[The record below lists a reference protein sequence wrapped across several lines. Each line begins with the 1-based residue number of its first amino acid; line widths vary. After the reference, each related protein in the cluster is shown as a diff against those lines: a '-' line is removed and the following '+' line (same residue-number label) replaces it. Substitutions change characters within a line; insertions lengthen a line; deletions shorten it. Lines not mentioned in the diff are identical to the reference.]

1 MQTNHFFPKKGPF
14 SLLEIS
20 KQINSENSNLK
31 NDECKIY
38 DISSFTGAGI
48 QRLLNEIYNKTV
60 KKTEETPVLSRE
72 RHIKIMKNILEIL
85 SDLEFKGNLDIA
97 AFEYRA
103 ALNLCMEINQKFDIE
118 KILDIIFRDFCIGK

>member
-1 MQTNHFFPKKGPF
+1 MSYLLVMLNQKNH
-14 SLLEIS
+14 I
-20 KQINSENSNLK
+20 KQEASRGQDLIK
-31 NDECKIY
+31 NQK
-38 DISSFTGAGI
+38 
-48 QRLLNEIYNKTV
+48 NEPI
-60 KKTEETPVLSRE
+60 LSRE

-85 SDLEFKGNLDIA
+85 SGLEFEGNLDIA

>member
-1 MQTNHFFPKKGPF
+1 MCIRDRSKSDKRKSNNKKR
-14 SLLEIS
+14 S
-20 KQINSENSNLK
+20 
-31 NDECKIY
+31 IY

-48 QRLLNEIYNKTV
+48 PRLLNEIHNKTA
-60 KKTEETPVLSRE
+60 KKTKETPVLSRE

-85 SDLEFKGNLDIA
+85 SGLEFKGNLDIA

>member
-1 MQTNHFFPKKGPF
+1 MEKNKRKSNNKKQ
-14 SLLEIS
+14 S
-20 KQINSENSNLK
+20 
-31 NDECKIY
+31 IY

-48 QRLLNEIYNKTV
+48 PKLLNEIYNKTA
-60 KKTEETPVLSRE
+60 KKTEEMPVLSRE

-85 SDLEFKGNLDIA
+85 SGLEFKGNLDIA

>member
-1 MQTNHFFPKKGPF
+1 M
-14 SLLEIS
+14 
-20 KQINSENSNLK
+20 
-31 NDECKIY
+31 
-38 DISSFTGAGI
+38 
-48 QRLLNEIYNKTV
+48 
-60 KKTEETPVLSRE
+60 PVLSRE

-85 SDLEFKGNLDIA
+85 SGLEFKGNLDIA

>member
-1 MQTNHFFPKKGPF
+1 MLDLSPTKEKPTT
-14 SLLEIS
+14 
-20 KQINSENSNLK
+20 K
-31 NDECKIY
+31 NNQLMTFLHLQARAFQD
-38 DISSFTGAGI
+38 F
-48 QRLLNEIYNKTV
+48 LNEIHNKTA
-60 KKTEETPVLSRE
+60 KKIEETPVLSRE